1 MNIIKKIADINIKK
15 SINNKL
21 DNLQKKHQDVSIEN
35 LPLYNI
41 FFIGFMGVG
50 KTTVSSYLSNLL
62 SRKKIDI
69 DQCIAKREK
78 MKIPEIFKKYGEEYF
93 RNCETEVLKDLNS
106 EDGVIISCG
115 GGIVLKEENIS
126 LMKERGKIILLTSTP
141 QTIFERV
148 RYSDERPIL
157 NNNMN
162 VNFISELMKKREENY
177 LHAADLIIDTD
188 KKSIEEVCEEIIS
201 SLNKMDI

>member
-1 MNIIKKIADINIKK
+1 MKKIDEINIKK

-21 DNLQKKHQDVSIEN
+21 DNLQKKHKDVSIEN

-62 SRKKIDI
+62 NRKEIDI

-162 VNFISELMKKREENY
+162 VDFISELMKKREENY

>member
-1 MNIIKKIADINIKK
+1 MKKIAEINIKK

-21 DNLQKKHQDVSIEN
+21 DNLQKKHKDVSIEN

-62 SRKKIDI
+62 NRKEIDI

-162 VNFISELMKKREENY
+162 VNFISELMKKREEKY

>member
-1 MNIIKKIADINIKK
+1 MKKIDEINIKK

-21 DNLQKKHQDVSIEN
+21 DNLQKKHKDVSIEN

-62 SRKKIDI
+62 NRKEIDI

-162 VNFISELMKKREENY
+162 VDFISELMKKREEKY
-177 LHAADLIIDTD
+177 LHAADLIINTD
-188 KKSIEEVCEEIIS
+188 KKSIEEVCEEIVS

>member
-1 MNIIKKIADINIKK
+1 
-15 SINNKL
+15 
-21 DNLQKKHQDVSIEN
+21 
-35 LPLYNI
+35 
-41 FFIGFMGVG
+41 
-50 KTTVSSYLSNLL
+50 
-62 SRKKIDI
+62 
-69 DQCIAKREK
+69 
-78 MKIPEIFKKYGEEYF
+78 
-93 RNCETEVLKDLNS
+93 
-106 EDGVIISCG
+106 
-115 GGIVLKEENIS
+115 
-126 LMKERGKIILLTSTP
+126 MKERGKIILLTSTP

-162 VNFISELMKKREENY
+162 VDFISELMKKREEKY

>member
-1 MNIIKKIADINIKK
+1 MKKIDDINIKK

-62 SRKKIDI
+62 NRKEIDI

-162 VNFISELMKKREENY
+162 VDFISELMKKREEKY

>member
-1 MNIIKKIADINIKK
+1 MKKIDDINIKK

-21 DNLQKKHQDVSIEN
+21 DNLQKKHKDVSIEN

-62 SRKKIDI
+62 NRKEIDI

-162 VNFISELMKKREENY
+162 VDFISELMKKREEKY

>member
-1 MNIIKKIADINIKK
+1 MKKIDEINIKK

-21 DNLQKKHQDVSIEN
+21 DNLQKKHKDVSIEN

-62 SRKKIDI
+62 NRKEIDI

-126 LMKERGKIILLTSTP
+126 LMKERGKIIFLTSTP

-162 VNFISELMKKREENY
+162 VNFISELMKKREEKY

>member
-1 MNIIKKIADINIKK
+1 MKKIDDINIKK

-21 DNLQKKHQDVSIEN
+21 DNLQKKHKDVSIEN

-62 SRKKIDI
+62 NRKEIDI

-162 VNFISELMKKREENY
+162 VDFISELMKKREENY

>member
-1 MNIIKKIADINIKK
+1 MKKIDEINIKK

-62 SRKKIDI
+62 NRKEIDI

-162 VNFISELMKKREENY
+162 VDFISELMKKREEKY

>member
-1 MNIIKKIADINIKK
+1 MKKIDDINIKK

-62 SRKKIDI
+62 NRKEIDI

>member
-1 MNIIKKIADINIKK
+1 MKKIDEINIKK

>member
-1 MNIIKKIADINIKK
+1 MKKIDEINIKK

-162 VNFISELMKKREENY
+162 VDFISELMKKREENY

>member
-1 MNIIKKIADINIKK
+1 MKKIDEINIKK

-21 DNLQKKHQDVSIEN
+21 DNLQKKHKDVSIEN

-62 SRKKIDI
+62 NRKEIDI

>member
-1 MNIIKKIADINIKK
+1 MKKIDEINIKK

-21 DNLQKKHQDVSIEN
+21 DNLQKKHKDVSIEN

-62 SRKKIDI
+62 NRKEIDI

-162 VNFISELMKKREENY
+162 VDFISELMKKREEKY

>member
-1 MNIIKKIADINIKK
+1 MKKIDDINIKK

>member
-1 MNIIKKIADINIKK
+1 MKKIDDINIKK

-21 DNLQKKHQDVSIEN
+21 DNLQKKHKDVSIEN

-162 VNFISELMKKREENY
+162 VDFISELMKKREENY